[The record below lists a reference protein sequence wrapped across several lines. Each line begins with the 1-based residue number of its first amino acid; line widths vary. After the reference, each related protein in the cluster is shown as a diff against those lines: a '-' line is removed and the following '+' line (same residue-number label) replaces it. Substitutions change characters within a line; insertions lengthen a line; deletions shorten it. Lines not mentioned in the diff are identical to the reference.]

1 MINRQS
7 LMQQD
12 NSTDK
17 NETKGLNKTDK
28 YKKG

>member
-1 MINRQS
+1 
-7 LMQQD
+7 MQQD